1 MVLNSYTK
9 SLNHSQVSVN
19 NTLISTDHFDSDK
32 SMLGSTHN
40 RSSKTCSDMKNKVIP
55 SEQTQQEAM
64 TIAKATQKPGQ
75 TKEQTKLIAQ
85 GIEKG
90 IALYKKQ
97 QKEKNRQADK
107 AKKKVQKAKQLQQQE
122 SEDPLSTED
131 SSASTTPNRF
141 LPWLL
146 LAVSWIGF
154 AVYWFMNHQ

>member
-1 MVLNSYTK
+1 
-9 SLNHSQVSVN
+9 
-19 NTLISTDHFDSDK
+19 
-32 SMLGSTHN
+32 
-40 RSSKTCSDMKNKVIP
+40 MKNKVIP
-55 SEQTQQEAM
+55 SEQTQQEAI

-97 QKEKNRQADK
+97 QKEKSRQADK
-107 AKKKVQKAKQLQQQE
+107 AKKKAQKAKQAQQQE
-122 SEDPLSTED
+122 SEAPLNIED
-131 SSASTTPNRF
+131 SSANATPNHF

-154 AVYWFMNHQ
+154 AAYWYISNQ